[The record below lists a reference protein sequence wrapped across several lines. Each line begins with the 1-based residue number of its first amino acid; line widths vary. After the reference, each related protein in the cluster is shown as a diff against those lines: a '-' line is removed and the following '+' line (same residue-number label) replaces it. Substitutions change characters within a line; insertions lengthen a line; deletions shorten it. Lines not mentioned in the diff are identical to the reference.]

1 MPLSLNV
8 LFPAQSL
15 AHWRGGGGGGGE
27 GGRERGGGRGEGHG
41 CHPDIYIFLTLS
53 ILTQLI
59 LDYASEKAI
68 SIVRVSKDNV
78 STF

>member
-15 AHWRGGGGGGGE
+15 AHWRGGGGE
-27 GGRERGGGRGEGHG
+27 GGRERGGHG